1 MVPSAATTSISSK
14 RPSRL
19 STSWA
24 VGRVKPARVAPPRLP
39 AEPKPMMPETVKV
52 RAGPWSRTLTR
63 SPTAKPC
70 FSAVWASTTI
80 SFGPLGS
87 RPERTVVPAWSS
99 GAELIETPRVGAPPV
114 VTGLPSLSTN
124 WANPVTEPSAT
135 LTPSTALT
143 SLRTSSGI
151 GSRTSPIW
159 PVNTSSER
167 TATSMPWVTSSNRL
181 VKVALMVSVS
191 T

>member
-1 MVPSAATTSISSK
+1 M
-14 RPSRL
+14 
-19 STSWA
+19 
-24 VGRVKPARVAPPRLP
+24 
-39 AEPKPMMPETVKV
+39 
-52 RAGPWSRTLTR
+52 TR

>member
-1 MVPSAATTSISSK
+1 M
-14 RPSRL
+14 
-19 STSWA
+19 
-24 VGRVKPARVAPPRLP
+24 
-39 AEPKPMMPETVKV
+39 
-52 RAGPWSRTLTR
+52 
-63 SPTAKPC
+63 
-70 FSAVWASTTI
+70 
-80 SFGPLGS
+80 
-87 RPERTVVPAWSS
+87 VPAWSS

-114 VTGLPSLSTN
+114 VTGLPSLPTN

-143 SLRTSSGI
+143 SFRRTSSGI

-159 PVNTSSER
+159 PLNISSER